1 MRKFLQLAEDVETD
15 LKELDADAD
24 ALQARRKEVKER
36 ARQAINAQ
44 HRIQDS
50 VETGIKAM
58 EAIAD
63 TMGVKSNSRSD
74 EELAE
79 GNDKSGEGGGDSATT
94 FPPKTS

>member
-15 LKELDADAD
+15 LKDLDKEADL
-24 ALQARRKEVKER
+24 LQERRKQVKER

-58 EAIAD
+58 ETIAD
-63 TMGVKSNSRSD
+63 ELGIKSNSRSD
-74 EELAE
+74 EELR
-79 GNDKSGEGGGDSATT
+79 GNDGEGGGNSAAT
-94 FPPKTS
+94 FQPESKTG